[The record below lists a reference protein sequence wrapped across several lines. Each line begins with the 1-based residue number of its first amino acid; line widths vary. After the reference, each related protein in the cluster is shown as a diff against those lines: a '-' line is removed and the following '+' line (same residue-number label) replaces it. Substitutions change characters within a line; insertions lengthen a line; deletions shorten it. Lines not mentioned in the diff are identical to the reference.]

1 MNIKSKIVNFKNRNL
16 PLINFSEAR
25 LLGNPLK
32 GFTLIELLIV
42 VAIIGVLAT
51 LVMANLSGVRQKS
64 RDTLRKS
71 DLRQI
76 QAALE
81 LYRSDQASYPPSPL
95 PSCGSALSV
104 GTTTYIQKVPCDP
117 MNTGQHVYTY
127 ISTGTSYSLIACLEN
142 TNDLQKDTANNATYC
157 AGGGTNWSFTLNNP

>member
-1 MNIKSKIVNFKNRNL
+1 MSIKSKIVNFKNRIL
-16 PLINFSEAR
+16 PLINFSGA
-25 LLGNPLK
+25 GIFGSPLK

-71 DLRQI
+71 DLAQI

-81 LYRSDQASYPPSPL
+81 LYRADQATYPPSPL
-95 PSCGSALSV
+95 PACGSALTV
-104 GTTTYIQKVPCDP
+104 GTTTYIQKIPCDP
-117 MNTGQHVYTY
+117 MNTGQHVYNY
-127 ISTGTSYSLIACLEN
+127 VSTGISYTLVACLEN
-142 TNDLQKDTANNATYC
+142 TNDTKKDAANNATYC
-157 AGGGTNWSFTLNNP
+157 TGGGTNWSFTLTNP